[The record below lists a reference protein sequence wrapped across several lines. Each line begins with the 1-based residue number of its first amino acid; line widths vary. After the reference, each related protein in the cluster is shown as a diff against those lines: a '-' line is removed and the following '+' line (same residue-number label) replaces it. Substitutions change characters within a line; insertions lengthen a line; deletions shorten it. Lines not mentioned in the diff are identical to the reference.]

1 MKVLAFDCSTASGS
15 VAVVDDGVTIHAESF
30 ECPRGRGGAFFP
42 ALERAMAAAGRVDR
56 LAVGI
61 GPGSYNGL
69 RAAIAAA
76 EGLHL
81 TTGAERVGIV
91 SPRALAGG
99 VGEFFA
105 LGDARGGVFW
115 LARIADG
122 CVCGDFELL
131 PLEALLAK
139 LDARPELSR
148 LATTSLPAVPG
159 VRVAAP
165 DAAMLARLALDETP
179 ATAVLE
185 PMYLKPAHITAPRP
199 RA

>member
-15 VAVVDDGVTIHAESF
+15 VAVVADGVTIYDERF

-42 ALERAMAAAGRVDR
+42 ALDRAVSAAGRVDR
-56 LAVGI
+56 IAVGI

-81 TTGAERVGIV
+81 VTGAERVGIV

-99 VGEFFA
+99 EGEFFA

-115 LARIADG
+115 LARVAGGRIED
-122 CVCGDFELL
+122 DFELL
-131 PLEALLAK
+131 PLADLLARV
-139 LDARPELSR
+139 DARPDLRR
-148 LATTSLPAVPG
+148 LAAGPLPTVPG
-159 VRVAAP
+159 VTVAAP
-165 DAAMLARLALDETP
+165 EAAVLARLALEEEP
-179 ATAVLE
+179 ATSGIE
-185 PMYLKPAHITAPRP
+185 PLYLKPAHITAPRP
-199 RA
+199 RS